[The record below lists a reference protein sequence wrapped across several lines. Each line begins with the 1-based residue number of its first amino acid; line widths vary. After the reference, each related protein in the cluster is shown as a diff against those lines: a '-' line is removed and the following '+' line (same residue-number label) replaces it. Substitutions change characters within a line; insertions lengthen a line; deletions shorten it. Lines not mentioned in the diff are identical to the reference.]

1 MGLGEDDLE
10 PGPGDSAL
18 KLEDILPSDFS
29 VCKVLWLGDN
39 DLLWESDLNFA
50 ASDFNM
56 RDSLADKPSVPRGF
70 FWSAVVRLTRPS
82 GLTDLLGLE
91 GSSDFP
97 DVDTGL
103 EDVETVPLSPL
114 LFPRP

>member
-18 KLEDILPSDFS
+18 KPEDTLPSDLS
-29 VCKVLWLGDN
+29 VCRVLWLGDR
-39 DLLWESDLNFA
+39 DLLWESDLSLA

-82 GLTDLLGLE
+82 GLTGLLGFE

-97 DVDTGL
+97 DVQTGL
-103 EDVETVPLSPL
+103 EDVEIVPLSL
-114 LFPRP
+114 